1 MKPGD
6 GHAGLDGAGSA
17 DAAPRTGQAAA
28 RAWGSLPGRGQP
40 CSSGK
45 PDRHGVPGRVVGED
59 SAVALSAA
67 RALLW
72 KMLSLLPHP
81 EAPQDLLLWR
91 RLQRRAEPPHGL
103 SPGSSPPSLAK
114 TLNQEGEKF
123 GSRDELRSEVSLD
136 FDLDA
141 QAVADTLVSSTE
153 SGPITFLP
161 SASRVAVG
169 AGGSWR
175 TVTGSGGLGK
185 GWLGSGRP
193 LWA

>member
-1 MKPGD
+1 MAC
-6 GHAGLDGAGSA
+6 H
-17 DAAPRTGQAAA
+17 
-28 RAWGSLPGRGQP
+28 
-40 CSSGK
+40 
-45 PDRHGVPGRVVGED
+45 
-59 SAVALSAA
+59 
-67 RALLW
+67 
-72 KMLSLLPHP
+72 
-81 EAPQDLLLWR
+81 QD
-91 RLQRRAEPPHGL
+91 PP
-103 SPGSSPPSLAK
+103 PPSLAK

-141 QAVADTLVSSTE
+141 QVVADTLVSSTE